1 MSLVGHSSGLAY
13 LEAASALDMS
23 FVASRPSE
31 EGLMRQGVAM
41 SLDLDSEY
49 FRKDWM
55 EEHCLVCLRE
65 MAKQMVA
72 Y

>member
-31 EGLMRQGVAM
+31 EGLMRQVAM
-41 SLDLDSEY
+41 SLDLDSRY
-49 FRKDWM
+49 FRKGWM
-55 EEHCLVCLRE
+55 EEHCLDCLME

>member
-31 EGLMRQGVAM
+31 EGLMRQEVAM
-41 SLDLDSEY
+41 SLDLDFEH
-49 FRKDWM
+49 FGKGWM
-55 EEHCLVCLRE
+55 EEHCLDCLME